1 MTYVMGIDFGSMA
14 SKAVILD
21 ENQKIVSSSVVMKG
35 AVSEKGVALAIKE
48 ALEQAGLQ
56 ISDIAR
62 TVSTGYGRRKLD
74 IVDRSI
80 TEITCHA
87 RGAIHLFP
95 ECRTVIDIG
104 GQDSKVILVDSKGF
118 VQQFAM
124 NDRCAAGTGQF
135 LETLSR
141 AMELELD
148 DVGELSLTSTKDV
161 TVSSM
166 CTVFAETEVISLLA
180 VGKQK
185 PDILAGVHK
194 ATAGRVSGMVQRV
207 GIREPVAMT
216 GGVSRNIG
224 MVRALESVLNLKLMV
239 SPNSQIAGALGAALY
254 AWSDARGDKVLFER
268 DLVLERQ
275 GVVKPEPQKCNS
287 DCATNNNSVN

>member
-1 MTYVMGIDFGSMA
+1 MKYVMGIDFGSMA

-21 ENQKIVSSSVVMKG
+21 EEQHIVSSSVVMKG
-35 AVSEKGVALAIKE
+35 AVSETGVTLAIE
-48 ALEQAGLQ
+48 GALKQAGLEMT
-56 ISDIAR
+56 DIFR

-87 RGAIHLFP
+87 RGAIYLFP
-95 ECRTVIDIG
+95 ECRTVVDIG
-104 GQDSKVILVDSKGF
+104 GQDSKVILVDSQGF

-135 LETLSR
+135 LEVLSR
-141 AMELELD
+141 AMELNLD
-148 DVGELSLTSTKDV
+148 DIGEMSLTSTEKI

-180 VGKQK
+180 EGKAKQ
-185 PDILAGVHK
+185 DILAGVHT
-194 ATAGRVSGMVQRV
+194 ATAGRVAGMVQRV
-207 GIREPVAMT
+207 GIRKPVAMT

-224 MVRALESVLNLKLMV
+224 MVKALESVLNVTLMV
-239 SPNSQIAGALGAALY
+239 SPHSQLAGALGAALY
-254 AWSDARGDKVLFER
+254 AWNDARGDKALFER
-268 DLVLERQ
+268 DLVL
-275 GVVKPEPQKCNS
+275 QKQSNGK
-287 DCATNNNSVN
+287 